1 MSIRHKLFILLFIIS
16 LVIFIANMAT
26 ASLGLDRYLQIAI
39 NLLVALI
46 GGYVAA
52 SFIFKPV
59 QSLTDAAEMIQSGH
73 LGRAIHVNS
82 SDEFGLLAATLEKL
96 SHELKDSQD
105 YIHHRSSQNLHS
117 GDGNGASHQENHF
130 RKLFEFSNDAVFIHD
145 FDGKMLNINKKACDM
160 LGYSRAEL
168 LKILFLDLQIKGEV
182 DRTKTADRINQKA
195 GSLRYESVL
204 RKKDESTI
212 DVEISSSI
220 IDMKR
225 GINQSIVTNI
235 TERKSIEKSL
245 KESEEKFRTFME
257 TASDL
262 MYITDK
268 QGILI
273 YVNEAMLRTLG
284 YSKEELIGMSFHDI
298 MDRGSMDSSRERRQQ
313 MIDSGEDIHE
323 IVWETKTRKKIVG
336 EMKTV
341 AIYNTAG
348 QFDGIRGIF
357 RDITERK
364 KVEGSQRLAEM
375 GKLSADIAHEVK
387 NQLAIIY
394 SRAQIAQIHQKKNKP
409 MDEDIQMILNQCEHV
424 NDIVKRL
431 LMFSKPSKGEFRDVM
446 INEPIDFVIKIV
458 EKQYSLKNVKI
469 QRNLSSN
476 LPKVHV
482 DVKQIQ
488 EVLINLIGNAFEA
501 MPGGGMITVT
511 TSFAADFIT
520 IDISDTGHGISESD
534 IQKIFNPFFTTK
546 ENGTGLG
553 LSVCYGIIRAHQGEL
568 KYKSKIGQ
576 GTTATIR
583 LPVAES

>member
-1 MSIRHKLFILLFIIS
+1 MSIRHKLFILLFIIG
-16 LVIFIANMAT
+16 LVIFIANMVVAY
-26 ASLGLDRYLQIAI
+26 LGLDRYLQIAV

-46 GGYVAA
+46 GGYGAA
-52 SFIFKPV
+52 AYIYKPIH
-59 QSLTDAAEMIQSGH
+59 SLTGAAEMIQSGH
-73 LGRAIHVNS
+73 LNQTVQINS
-82 SDEFGLLAATLEKL
+82 SDEFGLLASTLEKL
-96 SHELKDSQD
+96 SHELKESQD
-105 YIHHRSSQNLHS
+105 YIHHRSSQNLQS
-117 GDGNGASHQENHF
+117 DDGGALQNQETHF
-130 RKLFEFSNDAVFIHD
+130 RKLFEFSNDAVFIHN
-145 FDGKMLNINKKACDM
+145 FDGKLLNINRKACEM
-160 LGYSRAEL
+160 LGYPREEL
-168 LKILFLDLQIKGEV
+168 LKIPFLDLQIKGEV
-182 DRTKTADRINQKA
+182 DRTKTADRINNKA
-195 GSLRYESVL
+195 GSLRYESVFM
-204 RKKDESTI
+204 KKDNATI
-212 DVEISSSI
+212 NVEISSSI

-235 TERKSIEKSL
+235 TERKTIEKSL

-268 QGILI
+268 NATLV

-284 YSKEELIGMSFHDI
+284 YAKEDIIGMALHDI
-298 MDRGSMDSSRERRQQ
+298 MDRDSMNSSKERRQQ
-313 MIDSGEDIHE
+313 LIDSGEDIHE
-323 IVWETKTRKKIVG
+323 IVWETKNRKKIVG

-341 AIYNTAG
+341 AIYNQAG
-348 QFDGIRGIF
+348 QFDGIRGVF

-394 SRAQIAQIHQKKNKP
+394 SRAQIAQIHQKKSKP
-409 MDEDIQMILNQCEHV
+409 VDEDIQTILNQCEHV

-446 INEPIDFVIKIV
+446 INEPVEFVIKIV
-458 EKQYSLKNVKI
+458 EKQYSLKNVII
-469 QRNLSSN
+469 QRNFSSN

-501 MPGGGMITVT
+501 MPGGGTITVT
-511 TSFAADFIT
+511 TSFAADYVNV
-520 IDISDTGHGISESD
+520 DVSDTGHGISESD

-568 KYKSKIGQ
+568 KYKSQPGH
-576 GTTATIR
+576 GTTASIK
-583 LPVAES
+583 LPTVDS